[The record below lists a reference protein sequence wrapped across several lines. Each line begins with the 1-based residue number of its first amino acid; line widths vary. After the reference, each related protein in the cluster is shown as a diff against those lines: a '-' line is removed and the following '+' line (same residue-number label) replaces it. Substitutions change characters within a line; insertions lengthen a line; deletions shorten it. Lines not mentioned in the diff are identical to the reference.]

1 MEQRGT
7 LKSWN
12 DAKGFGF
19 IQPEGAGEQLFV
31 HISAMRGDSRPQ
43 VGDAV
48 LYVPGTDAQGRPRA
62 QHMRHAGLALDR
74 PAIRRKPAA
83 KGREGQSRQ
92 QPRNGNSTTGGRR
105 ARAAHAGSALRV
117 RNLPLK
123 LLILAV
129 LCVLPAVGSLSVLAE
144 GMVWVALAY
153 PLLSLFS
160 FCQYWLDKQSA
171 QKGRWR
177 TPENSLHIAELAGGW
192 PGALVAQQVFRHKT
206 RKASFQLVF
215 WGIVSLHQLFWCDYL
230 LLNGRYLGH
239 LLPI

>member
-1 MEQRGT
+1 MERRGA

-19 IQPEGAGEQLFV
+19 IQPEDGGEPLFV

-43 VGDAV
+43 VGDSV
-48 LYVPGTDAQGRPRA
+48 LYVAGRDAQGRPRA
-62 QHMRHAGLALDR
+62 QHMRHAGLSLDR

-83 KGREGQSRQ
+83 ARQSAG
-92 QPRNGNSTTGGRR
+92 GNKSKAYRR
-105 ARAAHAGSALRV
+105 SDAAGIQD
-117 RNLPLK
+117 LPFK
-123 LLILAV
+123 LLMLAG
-129 LCVLPAVGSLSVLAE
+129 LCVLPAWGSLVLL
-144 GMVWVALAY
+144 GQNVWWVALAY
-153 PLLSLFS
+153 PLVSLFS
-160 FCQYWLDKQSA
+160 FCQYWLDKQHA

-215 WGIVSLHQLFWCDYL
+215 WSIVALHQGFWLDHL
-230 LLNGRYLGH
+230 LLGGRYLGH
-239 LLPI
+239 LLPL

>member
-1 MEQRGT
+1 MERRGT

-19 IQPEGAGEQLFV
+19 IQPEGGGEQLFV

-48 LYVPGTDAQGRPRA
+48 TYVAGSDAQGRPRA
-62 QHMRHAGLALDR
+62 QHMRHAGLSLDR
-74 PAIRRKPAA
+74 PAIRRKPTESAKPSRTAAA
-83 KGREGQSRQ
+83 KSTRPARGERSPQPGIQ
-92 QPRNGNSTTGGRR
+92 Q
-105 ARAAHAGSALRV
+105 
-117 RNLPLK
+117 LPLK
-123 LLILAV
+123 LLVLAA
-129 LCVLPAVGSLSVLAE
+129 LCVLPVWGGLVLLE
-144 GMVWVALAY
+144 RGLVWVLLAY
-153 PLLSLFS
+153 PLVSLFS

-177 TPENSLHIAELAGGW
+177 TPENSLHIAELLGGW

-215 WGIVSLHQLFWCDYL
+215 WAIVALHQAFWIDQL
-230 LLNGRYLGH
+230 ALGGRYLGH
-239 LLPI
+239 LLPL